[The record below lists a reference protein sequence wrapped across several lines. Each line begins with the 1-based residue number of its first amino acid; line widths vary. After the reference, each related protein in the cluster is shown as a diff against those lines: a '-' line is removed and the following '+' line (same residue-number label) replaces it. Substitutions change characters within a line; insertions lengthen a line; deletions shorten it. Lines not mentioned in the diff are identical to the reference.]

1 MTYTITG
8 TPSSSGTASFALN
21 IGGQTATLNFTVNSG
36 SIATLDASSPTNTGS
51 LWSSVNSVVS
61 YSGGD
66 GGSHTGQTVSSTGVT
81 GLTATISEGSFA
93 LGSGTLTYTITG
105 TPSSSGTASFALNIG
120 GQTATLTR
128 TVDSGLITSLNASS
142 PRTTGAQFNSYPVSG
157 SSYVS
162 YTGGNGGPHSGQ
174 TVSST
179 GVTGLTATLSAGSFA
194 AGGGTLTYTLTGSPS
209 GVGTASFSL
218 NIGGIT
224 TTLDVAIVTLAIG
237 QLYQGGRIAH
247 FNGPNGFIAALSDQ
261 GTGTWQTAVSLA
273 NGHNGGGYTDWSLP
287 SANDLG
293 ILYYNRHTLGGFYE
307 GNSYWSSTLM
317 EWPDR
322 YAAWTF
328 YYAGNYSS
336 WWQGNN
342 LSVRA
347 IRFF

>member
-1 MTYTITG
+1 
-8 TPSSSGTASFALN
+8 
-21 IGGQTATLNFTVNSG
+21 
-36 SIATLDASSPTNTGS
+36 
-51 LWSSVNSVVS
+51 VVS
-61 YSGGD
+61 YIGGN
-66 GGSHTGQTVSSTGVT
+66 GGPHNGQSVTSSGVT
-81 GLTATISEGSFA
+81 GLTATLSAGSFA
-93 LGSGTLTYTITG
+93 SGSGTLTYTITG

-142 PRTTGAQFNSYPVSG
+142 PRTTGAQFNGYPVSG

-194 AGGGTLTYTLTGSPS
+194 VGSGTLTYTLTGSPS

-273 NGHNGGGYTDWSLP
+273 NGYNGGGYTDWSLP
-287 SANDLG
+287 SVNDLG
-293 ILYYNRHTLGGFYE
+293 ILYNNRYTLGGFYE

-317 EWPDR
+317 QWPDR

-328 YYAGNYSS
+328 YYNGNYSS